1 MLAQTEPVQGLNR
14 QTSGRRCS
22 GPTAQTPR
30 WGSHRG
36 STPVQSSAKPEG
48 LLLGVCMCVSV
59 CVGVIEKHGFPQR
72 DPPLIVK

>member
-1 MLAQTEPVQGLNR
+1 MLAQTDPVHGWNS
-14 QTSGRRCS
+14 QTWQPACCS

-30 WGSHRG
+30 WGSRRG
-36 STPVQSSAKPEG
+36 SAPVQSSAKPDG
-48 LLLGVCMCVSV
+48 LLLGVWSV